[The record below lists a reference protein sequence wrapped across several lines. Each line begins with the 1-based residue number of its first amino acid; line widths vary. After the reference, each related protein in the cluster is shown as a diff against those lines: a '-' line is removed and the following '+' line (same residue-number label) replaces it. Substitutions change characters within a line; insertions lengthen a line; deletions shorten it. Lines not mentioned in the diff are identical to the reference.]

1 MSKQFTLPSRAALI
15 AAAVAMFAALQ
26 TAPTLAQTP
35 TPVPGGTP
43 SVQSS
48 PKVGEGRMRT
58 WKGKRKIGRIVL
70 TRAAEALKMTP
81 RELLADLRTG
91 KSVAEIA
98 QSRSVPLDVV
108 RDTLLAPFKTRLD
121 KAVADGRLTRA
132 QADERLVKV
141 SARVDRLMARKWSAR
156 AAQ

>member
-1 MSKQFTLPSRAALI
+1 MSKQFTLPRRAALI
-15 AAAVAMFAALQ
+15 AATTLALLALN
-26 TAPTLAQTP
+26 TSSAFAQTP
-35 TPVPGGTP
+35 TPVPGETP

-48 PKVGEGRMRT
+48 PKAGEGRMRA

-70 TRAAEALKMTP
+70 TRAAEALKMTS

-108 RDTLLAPFKTRLD
+108 RDALLAPFKTRLD

>member
-1 MSKQFTLPSRAALI
+1 MSKQFTLPRRAALI

-43 SVQSS
+43 SAQSS
-48 PKVGEGRMRT
+48 QQTVE
-58 WKGKRKIGRIVL
+58 RKAQARQGARRIRREL
-70 TRAAEALKMTP
+70 LARAAAALKMTP

-108 RDTLLAPFKTRLD
+108 RDALLAPFKTRLD
-121 KAVADGRLTRA
+121 KAVADSRLTRA

-141 SARVDRLMARKWSAR
+141 SARVDRLLARKWSAR